1 MTTDEF
7 AELIFNKG
15 KREEFIKMAQ
25 ELLGEV
31 RDGGKKN
38 NANNSPEADEAK
50 EIIDGY
56 LGGPAEEEV
65 EF

>member
-7 AELIFNKG
+7 AELIFKKD

-38 NANNSPEADEAK
+38 NANNSPETEEA
-50 EIIDGY
+50 
-56 LGGPAEEEV
+56 

>member
-7 AELIFNKG
+7 AELIFEKD

-31 RDGGKKN
+31 RDGGKKDN
-38 NANNSPEADEAK
+38 TNNSPEA
-50 EIIDGY
+50 
-56 LGGPAEEEV
+56 EEV